1 MRKTLVL
8 FLFIVMGLPCFAYS
22 ATTQM
27 IMTNNMMMMSAA
39 ARNSHYNP
47 PKKHQSGYEKCMK
60 YKGGNACKA
69 KYRVIKLH
77 EGM

>member
-8 FLFIVMGLPCFAYS
+8 FLFIIMGLPCFAYS

-27 IMTNNMMMMSAA
+27 IMMNNIMMMSAV
-39 ARNSHYNP
+39 RNSHYSP
-47 PKKHQSGYEKCMK
+47 PKKHQSGYEICMK

-69 KYRVIKLH
+69 KYRVTKLH